1 MHKTL
6 KAEAAKPPAANLNLQ
21 QRVFNSFRNTYNEI
35 RPHEAL
41 DDDTPAS
48 RFAPSAR
55 PYPARIEPPEYPGHV
70 EVRRVSNAGC
80 FRLHSG
86 QHFLSQALNGESIGL
101 EQVQDDIWNIL
112 YYDVLL
118 GRFDQRKKT
127 ITGAPSL
134 RGDC

>member
-6 KAEAAKPPAANLNLQ
+6 KAKATRPPAANLNLQ
-21 QRVFNSFRNTYNEI
+21 QRVFNTFVDIYNNL

-41 DDDTPAS
+41 NDHTPVS
-48 RFAPSAR
+48 RWAPSGR
-55 PYPARIEPPEYPGHV
+55 PYPERIEPPCYPRHV

-86 QHFLSQALNGESIGL
+86 QIFLSQALNGEEIGL
-101 EQVQDDIWNIL
+101 EQVQDALWNIL
-112 YYDVLL
+112 YYDTLL
-118 GRFDQRKKT
+118 GRFDERTKA